1 MTGEEYSQRLLQY
14 FEDMINL
21 QVTHSI
27 YYPRDFRGTRDH
39 GPEPYDGASD
49 IDEFERWLV
58 HNSPYGNSK
67 TITVKYKARGEIIQW
82 VG

>member
-1 MTGEEYSQRLLQY
+1 MTGEEYSQHLLQY

-27 YYPRDFRGTRDH
+27 YYPRDFRGTRDA
-39 GPEPYDGASD
+39 GPEPYDGMSD

-58 HNSPYGNSK
+58 QLLKFYQTNKMCGWR
-67 TITVKYKARGEIIQW
+67 VDFL
-82 VG
+82 